1 MYILASAMNNYLQLF
16 CPTKC
21 QLRKILIARSDAPEI
36 CSARFCQ
43 FFNGS
48 LLFFFG
54 FFAILSALTKQMNFG
69 CMWAML
75 TQLEIC
81 THHLN
86 IYIYISVLFRMGN
99 PNNRLFIYNP

>member
-48 LLFFFG
+48 LLFFL
-54 FFAILSALTKQMNFG
+54 FFFVFCNFILANKANEFWLHVGDADAVGDLHTP
-69 CMWAML
+69 
-75 TQLEIC
+75 LEHIYLYIC
-81 THHLN
+81 S
-86 IYIYISVLFRMGN
+86 ISNGEPEQSLVYL
-99 PNNRLFIYNP
+99 